1 MNQSPFGTRRTR
13 ELVPWLG
20 IAPGLLIFL
29 LFTFLPACA
38 VLVFSFTNLSG
49 VPNVAWGFVGW
60 ENYDRFLFSGES
72 AANLQVIQ
80 RTLGFM
86 AALVVVQN
94 LIALGVAV
102 LLNRGIRGAA
112 FFRAVVFLPVILGVT
127 VIGLVWSLVLDPV
140 GGPVSRI
147 LGVAGVD
154 SALLGDT
161 TWGFPIIVVVQMWS
175 AIGYS
180 MIIFLSGLQAIPAD
194 LHEAAIADGANLW
207 QRFRHVTWPLL
218 APAVNANVIIGIIG
232 SLKTYQLIW
241 VLSGGRDDT
250 VTLPLAVFLKSFGLA
265 TDPTPDQGYASALS
279 VVQFILIACIALPTM
294 AILRRRE
301 VQL

>member
-13 ELVPWLG
+13 ELVPYLG
-20 IAPGLLIFL
+20 VAPGLLIFL

-49 VPNVAWGFVGW
+49 VPNVGWEFVGW
-60 ENYDRFLFSGES
+60 ANYERFLFSGES
-72 AANLQVIQ
+72 AANLQVIE
-80 RTLGFM
+80 RTLVFM
-86 AALVVVQN
+86 AVLVVVQN
-94 LIALGVAV
+94 AVALAVAL
-102 LLNRGIRGAA
+102 LLNRGIRGAS

-140 GGPVSRI
+140 GGPVS
-147 LGVAGVD
+147 GVLNSVGID

-161 TWGFPIIVVVQMWS
+161 TWGFAIIMAIQLWS
-175 AIGYS
+175 AVGYS
-180 MIIFLSGLQAIPAD
+180 MIIFLSGLQSIPAE
-194 LHEAAIADGANLW
+194 LIEAATADGANLW

-218 APAVNANVIIGIIG
+218 APAVNANVLIGIIG

-241 VLSGGRDDT
+241 VLAGGRDDT
-250 VTLPLAVFLKSFGLA
+250 VTLPLAVFLRSFGLSS
-265 TDPTPDQGYASALS
+265 DPTPDQGFASTLS